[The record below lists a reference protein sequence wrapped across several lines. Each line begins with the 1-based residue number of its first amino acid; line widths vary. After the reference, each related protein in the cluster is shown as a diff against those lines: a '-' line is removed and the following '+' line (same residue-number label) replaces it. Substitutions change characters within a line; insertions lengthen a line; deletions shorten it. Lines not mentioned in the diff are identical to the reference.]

1 MGTISSVLEACM
13 LICFGA
19 SWPLSVVKNYKAKSA
34 KAMSLPFIL
43 LIVSGYICGII
54 SKLTADKGLTYVF
67 VFYVINLVMVSIDL
81 LLYFRNRRLDQL
93 SEQK

>member
-1 MGTISSVLEACM
+1 MSELMEAFMVIS
-13 LICFGA
+13 FGV
-19 SWPLSVVKNYKAKSA
+19 SWPLNIIKSLRSRTAKG
-34 KAMSLPFIL
+34 KSLAFTIL
-43 LIVSGYICGII
+43 ILFGYICGII
-54 SKLTADKGLTYVF
+54 GKLTADKGLTYVF